1 MSAIP
6 GSTDRLVMTDIDI
19 PFGRLIFI
27 MVKFVLAAIPALLI
41 VWMIFFAIRIALTA
55 IFWVSFMHLWTGPER
70 AI

>member
-41 VWMIFFAIRIALTA
+41 VWMIFFAIGIALTA
-55 IFWVSFMHLWTGPER
+55 IFGVSFMHLWTGPER